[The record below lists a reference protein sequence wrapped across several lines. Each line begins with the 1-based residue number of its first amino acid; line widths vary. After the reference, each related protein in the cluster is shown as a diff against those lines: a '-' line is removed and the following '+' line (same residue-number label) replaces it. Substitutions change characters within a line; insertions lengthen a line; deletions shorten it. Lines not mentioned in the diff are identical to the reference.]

1 MLYIDDNGIVKSNRI
16 KTKIFSHIERGRM
29 DKVNGIVVHQTN
41 TSAETHVFNSY
52 SHAGSNGAHFLIDKD
67 GVIYQTASLFKV
79 TWHVGKMKSRCLIEK
94 KCEPSELT
102 KMANLELKGKTKEIS
117 DIEKIRSF
125 PDRYPGNMDSIGIE
139 IVGKA
144 YGIKGKTVEEYEN
157 VNPQQN
163 ASLKWLVSELLD
175 SMDISASE
183 VYRHPDVGRKNE
195 TEASTASW

>member
-1 MLYIDDNGIVKSNRI
+1 
-16 KTKIFSHIERGRM
+16 
-29 DKVNGIVVHQTN
+29 
-41 TSAETHVFNSY
+41 
-52 SHAGSNGAHFLIDKD
+52 
-67 GVIYQTASLFKV
+67 
-79 TWHVGKMKSRCLIEK
+79 
-94 KCEPSELT
+94 
-102 KMANLELKGKTKEIS
+102 
-117 DIEKIRSF
+117 
-125 PDRYPGNMDSIGIE
+125 MDSIVIE

-175 SMDISASE
+175 SVDISASE